1 MQRLSFDRG
10 IVFAAIAAAM
20 MVALAGLPAAQE
32 QVPQSDDIIAHVNAV
47 YDGVESASGSIVRII
62 DYGEG
67 EPGRSEGRFIAGKP
81 DRLKIEFG
89 GAVARTILYD
99 GSMYR
104 LYFPKDN
111 RGYITETSGLT
122 AQERYVLGAGLYFG
136 NAFRGLS
143 EGYRFSVVDTFEGNI
158 IVKATPDTPQTF
170 AYVLVGVSPETWTVR
185 GIEYFDGEGRVISQT
200 RYLEF
205 ARKDS
210 GLFFPIKI
218 ETSAQLPGGIM
229 VETIMLSRVEI
240 NAPLDER
247 AFARPGDDAT
257 SWAEQPLR
265 R

>member
-1 MQRLSFDRG
+1 
-10 IVFAAIAAAM
+10 M
-20 MVALAGLPAAQE
+20 MSALAGLSSAQE
-32 QVPQSDDIIAHVNAV
+32 RVPRAEEIIARVNAV
-47 YDGVESASGSIVRII
+47 YDGVESATGSIVRII

-67 EPGRSEGRFIAGKP
+67 EPGRSEGRFMVGKP

-89 GAVARTILYD
+89 GAAVRTIMYD

-104 LYFPKDN
+104 LYFPKEN
-111 RGYITETSGLT
+111 RGYLTETSGLT

-143 EGYRFSVVDTFEGNI
+143 EGYRFSVADTFEGNI
-158 IVKATPDTPQTF
+158 IVKAAPDTPQTF
-170 AYVLVGVSPETWTVR
+170 EYILIGVAPETWTVR

-205 ARKDS
+205 ARKDG
-210 GLFFPIKI
+210 GLFFPVKI

-247 AFARPGDDAT
+247 AFARPGDDET